1 MKLKEI
7 FTLAII
13 TTILIF
19 GGAYNFA
26 IAETQVERMP
36 NDSYPEPPEA
46 EVTMD
51 WQLPDVKA
59 SCYENGEYS
68 QTCPVLNSDEFTFW
82 AFSYKDNRVGLMI
95 VKYDKSGNV
104 IEKWEKDGARYLY
117 DISVDAEHK
126 TVSFWGQSDSSIS
139 MSWDELGITSGTTIE
154 PPVIEPVLPP
164 TEPEPPVSKP
174 NPSEKIEK
182 IPAWIKDVFAFYV
195 DGSIDEGAL
204 INALQWLIKE
214 GIINIE

>member
-1 MKLKEI
+1 MKEI
-7 FTLAII
+7 LTLAFI

-26 IAETQVERMP
+26 LAETEVERVP
-36 NDSYPEPPEA
+36 NDSYPEPPEG

-59 SCYENGEYS
+59 TCYENDAYS
-68 QTCPVLNSDEFTFW
+68 QTCPVLNSNEFTYW
-82 AFSYKDNRVGLMI
+82 AFSYKDNRSGMMI
-95 VKYDKSGNV
+95 VKYDDSGNV
-104 IEKWEKDGARYLY
+104 VEKWEKDGARYLY
-117 DISVDAEHK
+117 DISVDANKK
-126 TVSFWGQSDSSIS
+126 TVTFWGQADKSIV
-139 MSWDELGITSGTTIE
+139 MSWDELGISSGTTIE
-154 PPVIEPVLPP
+154 PPVIEPVNPP
-164 TEPEPPVSKP
+164 PQPEPF
-174 NPSEKIEK
+174 EKEEK

-214 GIINIE
+214 GILDIE